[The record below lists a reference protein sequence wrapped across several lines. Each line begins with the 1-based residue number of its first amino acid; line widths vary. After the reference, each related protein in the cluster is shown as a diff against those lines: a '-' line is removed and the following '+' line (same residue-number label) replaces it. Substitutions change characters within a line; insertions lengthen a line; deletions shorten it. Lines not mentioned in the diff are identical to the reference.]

1 MSFKFRFSKGEL
13 LKLFLVCAA
22 PVHFWTIFLII
33 TDSELIKKRDFW
45 YFAGYGG
52 YLLGLA
58 LLESL
63 LLFVF
68 VLGLSYLFPKKWT
81 GNTPLAAAAAIALV
95 ISFWGIA
102 NQLYF
107 YLLEYSPGWFLWL
120 MPRVY
125 YHQRLAYN
133 ALVAVVTLSIAL
145 PVYFLSQSEK
155 TRDAVLPVLE
165 NLSLLSYM
173 YLGLDLLGLVVVL
186 LRNLY

>member
-22 PVHFWTIFLII
+22 LVHFWTIFLII
-33 TDSELIKKRDFW
+33 TDAELIDKRDLW

-58 LLESL
+58 LLESF

-68 VLGLSYLFPKKWT
+68 VIGLSFLFPKNWEGT
-81 GNTPLAAAAAIALV
+81 TPLAAAAAIALA

-107 YLLEYSPGWFLWL
+107 YLIEHSPGWFLWL

-125 YHQRLAYN
+125 YHQNLAYN
-133 ALVAVVTLSIAL
+133 ALVAVVTLSAAL
-145 PVYFLSQSEK
+145 PLYLLSQSVK
-155 TRDAVLPVLE
+155 IRDAVLPVLE

-173 YLGLDLLGLVVVL
+173 YLGLDLFGLVVVL
-186 LRNLY
+186 LRNGY